1 MHTPKKQ
8 QGMTLIGWM
17 LVFMLAAVIALVALK
32 LIPVYLDGYKVYQSM
47 ASLAEDDSAKG
58 KNPTELRKLLLR
70 RLDINMVTDVTSD
83 NITFSNQG
91 GKIAVEVDY
100 EVRRQMFGN
109 LYAVVVFNKTVE
121 ISSR

>member
-8 QGMTLIGWM
+8 QGMTLIGWI
-17 LVFMLAAVIALVALK
+17 LVFMLVAVIAIVALK

-47 ASLAEDDSAKG
+47 ASLAEDDSARG
-58 KNPTELRKLLLR
+58 KNPNELRKLLLR

-83 NITFSNQG
+83 NITLTHQG
-91 GKIAVEVDY
+91 GKTMVEVDY

-121 ISSR
+121 ISGR

>member
-8 QGMTLIGWM
+8 QGMTLIGWI
-17 LVFMLAAVIALVALK
+17 LVFMLAAVIAIVALK

-47 ASLAEDDSAKG
+47 ASLAEDDTARG
-58 KNPTELRKLLLR
+58 KPPNELRKLLLR

-83 NITFSNQG
+83 DITLTHQG
-91 GKIAVEVDY
+91 GKTMVEVEY

-121 ISSR
+121 ITGR